1 MTLALAALS
10 LTTAAQERRRGFQ
23 REAYATETPMVHD
36 PVMARE
42 GDTYYIYATGMGI
55 QQMTSRDRK
64 TWTVLVNMLYTTS
77 GMPVLGTKN
86 IGTRYYL
93 KCYTRNNSVVDKI
106 EGYAY
111 LQRAKVTGTEG
122 NLSQGSWFFQGDG
135 AI

>member
-1 MTLALAALS
+1 MAHILG
-10 LTTAAQERRRGFQ
+10 RDIII
-23 REAYATETPMVHD
+23 ATVYNETVTPIAGARSCDIDTECEMK
-36 PVMARE
+36 PVSSPASGEYMNYKP
-42 GDTYYIYATGMGI
+42 G
-55 QQMTSRDRK
+55 RK

-77 GMPVLGTKN
+77 GRPVLGTKN

>member
-1 MTLALAALS
+1 MKLKQTITLVLAALS

-64 TWTVLVNMLYTTS
+64 TWTVLPQPVMTVIPGWTTYTTLFRS
-77 GMPVLGTKN
+77 TNGALPLCEPFLG
-86 IGTRYYL
+86 R
-93 KCYTRNNSVVDKI
+93 RW
-106 EGYAY
+106 A
-111 LQRAKVTGTEG
+111 
-122 NLSQGSWFFQGDG
+122 
-135 AI
+135 